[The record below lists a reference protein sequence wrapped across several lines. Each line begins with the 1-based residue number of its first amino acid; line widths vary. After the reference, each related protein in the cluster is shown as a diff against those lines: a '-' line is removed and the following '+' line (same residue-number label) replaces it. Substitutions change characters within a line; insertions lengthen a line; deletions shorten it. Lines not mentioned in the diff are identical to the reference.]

1 MENNKFE
8 IKKSDISNKERPSRE
23 SIEQFSN
30 HNPYIVLGISEN
42 LPAKEIVSAWKKL
55 ILEYHPDKSK
65 HPQAKEISQY
75 LNRAVR
81 KLVAKDGTFLKYNSD
96 YDAEVS
102 NNDEDIKDWDF
113 GFSNVSDEEWY
124 AGDKYWEILNED
136 RQKNRVR
143 GGLEDKEKLQKEKA
157 FVLQLFKEYADTQE
171 NLNDPNFDRSK
182 FLFHDTLITA
192 DIEDHDFRVVGSR
205 DTMKN
210 GIIKNSINMF
220 HEKENIWRLKERV
233 YNQEGK
239 IVIDGSK
246 MGDPVHSSW
255 ESIENPPFL
264 YHGTI
269 EGNIEEFEPRS
280 AVERTDEK
288 PAVYA
293 SPDMDIAI
301 QSMAN
306 KYVSSGGIVN
316 ERKFVC
322 IPMTK
327 EDFLKVD
334 HGGYIYKL
342 PGESFKPNKQ
352 KGFGGDLEWVSISP
366 VRPEEKIKIPSL
378 LESLKEKD
386 IEVYF
391 IDKEMIPVI
400 KKAQNG
406 KPEKLEAL
414 LDDLKSKELKA

>member
-1 MENNKFE
+1 MEKNRFE
-8 IKKSDISNKERPSRE
+8 IEKSDISSTESTSKKESVK
-23 SIEQFSN
+23 QFSN
-30 HNPYIVLGISEN
+30 PNPYIVLGTSEN
-42 LPAKEIVSAWKKL
+42 SSAKEIVSAWKKL
-55 ILEYHPDKSK
+55 LFEYHPDKSK

-75 LNRAVR
+75 LNRAIR
-81 KLVAKDGTFLKYNSD
+81 RLVGKDGTLLNYNPD
-96 YDAEVS
+96 YNKEIND
-102 NNDEDIKDWDF
+102 DEDITDWDF
-113 GFSNVSDEEWY
+113 GFPNVSDEEWY
-124 AGDKYWEILNED
+124 AGDKYWKILNEY
-136 RQKNRVR
+136 RQKSRVR
-143 GGLEDKEKLQKEKA
+143 GGLEDKEKLQKEKE

-171 NLNDPNFDRSK
+171 NLDNPDFDRTK
-182 FLFHDTLITA
+182 ILFHDTLITA
-192 DIEDHDFRVVGSR
+192 DIEDHDFRIVGSR
-205 DTMKN
+205 RVKPN
-210 GIIKNSINMF
+210 GVIENSINYF
-220 HEKENIWRLKERV
+220 NEKENIWRLKERV

-255 ESIENPPFL
+255 ESFENPPFL
-264 YHGTI
+264 YHGTT
-269 EGNIEEFEPRS
+269 EENIEKFEPRS

-293 SPDMDIAI
+293 SPNMDIAI

-306 KYVSSGGIVN
+306 KYVSNGGIVN

-322 IPMTK
+322 IPMNK

-342 PGESFKPNKQ
+342 PGESFKPNKH
-352 KGFGGDLEWVSISP
+352 KGFGADLEWVSATP
-366 VRPEEKIKIPSL
+366 VKPAEKIKIPSL

-391 IDKEMIPVI
+391 IDEEMISVI

-414 LDDLKSKELKA
+414 LDDLKSKGLKV